1 MADASTCRVF
11 HHIMVFPSDTVRTMK
26 LLKKWHPDA
35 GIVCE
40 STERGCLFF
49 LRQYCHEVFC
59 IVPCLEFILLVSPK
73 QVLTSHY
80 YFY

>member
-11 HHIMVFPSDTVRTMK
+11 QHIMVFPSDTVRTMK

-49 LRQYCHEVFC
+49 LRQYCHEVFLYC
-59 IVPCLEFILLVSPK
+59 SLFRIYSSGSP
-73 QVLTSHY
+73 
-80 YFY
+80 